1 MLRASGNFCRL
12 FDCHPAQRFYAADEK
27 LAAVLQTVS
36 KLAFDQGTPHASL
49 AADQAHNVY
58 LAVAQNAPDKLP
70 FPELY
75 VDGFDADQI
84 WEELELQ
91 VREIIPQQ
99 ANTQKQCLAPPQNKA
114 FLKKVDKRLDV
125 LLAKQDKVAMPAT
138 LVEVADRNLSKH
150 AAPASNSASSAS
162 AASDSASQSG
172 SGSDSESDVD
182 GSDHEDTQG
191 GFGDAAPGEENLEQL
206 LADMEAF
213 DAAHPE
219 MYSVAQDDE
228 EVIDYSKPITD
239 SSRDRQLMYEDVWGP
254 RPAAGAGAGTRA
266 DAGSDSDSDDSAPA
280 GELDENDG
288 IAALGGADSDEE
300 DKVLYNLHKGSGLAG
315 DSDDSESEDD
325 GVDDGGAVGATRF
338 GFDDAPSDSD
348 SDSDSDDAAQPA
360 PQSSFQRRQAALA
373 QEVAE
378 LESRAVDSKSWELR
392 GEVGSGARPK
402 NSLLEATLDMEARRK
417 LAPVVDQEV
426 TNSLE
431 ELIKRRI
438 RDEAWDDVERR
449 ATDNEAAAARGKKE
463 LPDVSTAQDRAGLG
477 DVYAKEYEKRVLGV
491 QEESEESK
499 AEAEAAGLWAALTRS
514 LDALTNFHFTPLA
527 AAAEDGGIAVKKD
540 VAAVAMEEALPTAM
554 NTGSAAA
561 PEEVHAPA
569 RGSGKAAGELSAQ
582 ERRAA
587 RRAAKSR
594 GQKRSREADRDAK
607 RLEAADPAR
616 AKMAADVRMR
626 TALERNANVSLEAAR
641 KAGSDKGGL
650 AGVAA
655 SGHIKSTALF
665 SALQAEAQSKLAA
678 AGSKGGRSGG
688 AAAGD
693 ADGAALRRSKKSRKG
708 KTAGGAS
715 NSAATSMRL

>member
-1 MLRASGNFCRL
+1 VA
-12 FDCHPAQRFYAADEK
+12 
-27 LAAVLQTVS
+27 
-36 KLAFDQGTPHASL
+36 KLAFDEGMHAIL
-49 AADQAHNVY
+49 LWLFGMPLHTHHV
-58 LAVAQNAPDKLP
+58 AVAKNAPDKLP

-91 VREIIPQQ
+91 VSEIIPQQ
-99 ANTQKQCLAPPQNKA
+99 ANTSKHSPALLQNKA

-125 LLAKQDKVAMPAT
+125 LLSKQDQVAMPAA
-138 LVEVADRNLSKH
+138 LVEVADKNLAKH
-150 AAPASNSASSAS
+150 TAHVSNSASASASSAVSASDSGSAS
-162 AASDSASQSG
+162 ASNSDA
-172 SGSDSESDVD
+172 DESDTESAHGDV
-182 GSDHEDTQG
+182 G
-191 GFGDAAPGEENLEQL
+191 GAVPGEENLEQL

-219 MYSVAQDDE
+219 MYSVAKDDD
-228 EVIDYSKPITD
+228 EVIDYSKAMKSD
-239 SSRDRQLMYEDVWGP
+239 SSDRQLMYEDVWGP
-254 RPAAGAGAGTRA
+254 RPSAGVATGPV
-266 DAGSDSDSDDSAPA
+266 GSDSDSEAGSAA
-280 GELDENDG
+280 GDLDENEG

-315 DSDDSESEDD
+315 ESDDSESEADD
-325 GVDDGGAVGATRF
+325 VDDGGAVGAPRF
-338 GFDDAPSDSD
+338 GFDAASSDSGSDSD
-348 SDSDSDDAAQPA
+348 SDSDAEAKQV
-360 PQSSFQRRQAALA
+360 PQSSFQRKQAALA

-378 LESRAVDSKSWELR
+378 LETRAVDSKSWELR

-417 LAPVVDQEV
+417 LAPVVTQEV

-438 RDEAWDDVERR
+438 KDEAWDDVERR
-449 ATDNEAAAARGKKE
+449 ATDNEAVAARSKKE

-499 AEAEAAGLWAALTRS
+499 VEAEAAGLWAALSRS

-527 AAAEDGGIAVKKD
+527 AEAEAGGIAVNKD

-554 NTGSAAA
+554 NTGAAAA

-569 RGSGKAAGELSAQ
+569 RGSGKAAGELSTQ

-626 TALERNANVSLEAAR
+626 TALERNSNVSLEAAR
-641 KAGSDKGGL
+641 RPGSDKGGL

-678 AGSKGGRSGG
+678 AGSKLAGRSPAGG
-688 AAAGD
+688 AGGSG
-693 ADGAALRRSKKSRKG
+693 DGADLRRSKKSRKG